1 MSAHD
6 AAHVVVLTERSGLCL
21 PYDGDVA
28 ANWIPPTRDGRS
40 QGIDPTS
47 GMPWA
52 VEAPDTHWA
61 EHDARLVTYW
71 RSRPAAERLAQAA
84 AYRLRVHGLVA
95 VPSTWT
101 WQLLPAGHVD

>member
-1 MSAHD
+1 
-6 AAHVVVLTERSGLCL
+6 
-21 PYDGDVA
+21 
-28 ANWIPPTRDGRS
+28 
-40 QGIDPTS
+40 
-47 GMPWA
+47 MPWA

-95 VPSTWT
+95 APSTWT